1 VAEHAPQAP
10 EDDPAPSLAA
20 VLADDRVVESVASGQ
35 LGGVDAPDEVVALLL
50 AWRDTVEAEAL
61 PLHPDLDEAEVALRS
76 ATRRGWWAVPLRA
89 LSPVAAAAAAVGIAL
104 TGIGWAAHQSTP
116 GDPLWG
122 VSQALFVD
130 HSRSVQAAASVSAE
144 LAEAETALAS
154 GTPELARTALQ
165 RAAADLPAVGTGEG
179 RTDLERR
186 HSELAARLVQVAPP
200 APGPTNLPTTA
211 ATTTP
216 PPAPSVAVV
225 PPGTTAPAPRSTTDP
240 AAPVPSSPTPAGPTP
255 TTTVPTPTTTV
266 PTPTTTVPTTTTST
280 TTAPAPSTTPTG
292 TGTAPAVASGSA
304 SGVTRGDQGL
314 PTGS

>member
-10 EDDPAPSLAA
+10 EEDDPAPSLAA
-20 VLADDRVVESVASGQ
+20 VLADDRVVESVGSGQ
-35 LGGVDAPDEVVALLL
+35 LSGVDASDEVVALLL
-50 AWRDTVEAEAL
+50 AWRDTVHAEAL

-144 LAEAETALAS
+144 LAEAETAFAS
-154 GTPELARTALQ
+154 GTPEKARTALR

-186 HSELAARLVQVAPP
+186 HSELAARLVQAAPP
-200 APGPTNLPTTA
+200 APAPTALPATTST
-211 ATTTP
+211 TTTP
-216 PPAPSVAVV
+216 LAPSVPVA
-225 PPGTTAPAPRSTTDP
+225 PLATTAPAPRSTTEP
-240 AAPVPSSPTPAGPTP
+240 AAPVPSSPTPAAPTP
-255 TTTVPTPTTTV
+255 TTTVPATTTGAV
-266 PTPTTTVPTTTTST
+266 S

-292 TGTAPAVASGSA
+292 TAPASRSA
-304 SGVTRGDQGL
+304 SGATPGDQGP
-314 PTGS
+314 PTGG